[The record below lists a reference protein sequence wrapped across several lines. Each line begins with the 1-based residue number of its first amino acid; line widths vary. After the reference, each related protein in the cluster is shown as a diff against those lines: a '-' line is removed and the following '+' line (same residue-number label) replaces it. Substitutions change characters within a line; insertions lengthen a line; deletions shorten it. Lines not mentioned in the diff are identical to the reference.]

1 MNKIDKQNT
10 EDYYFECNGKN
21 INLYDFINNYNVKNI
36 KDKVIIYIK
45 NTKDIDVNGNNHI
58 KVRTKKPYD
67 FYINY
72 HSIEEGAFINTFIN
86 IDNKKKSELKTT
98 LENINEY
105 ILKIIPNVKINLSYI
120 ENPNKNNN
128 NRLTFV
134 CKFIPDLK
142 TKNHRI
148 YEIKEYLSKLLWNKD
163 KFPIERAKKGYTEL
177 SEFKNK
183 MIEVNKNK
191 QQLKIFPDFEPILKI
206 QNINNSVVVSIEYNI
221 RQIYFIKPN
230 IIPDPIE

>member
-1 MNKIDKQNT
+1 MNKIDDQNI
-10 EDYYFECNGKN
+10 EKYYFECNGKN
-21 INLYDFINNYNVKNI
+21 INLYEFINNYKINNI

-45 NTKDIDVNGNNHI
+45 NTKDIDLNGTNHI
-58 KVRTKKPYD
+58 KVRTRKPYD

-72 HSIEEGAFINTFIN
+72 HTLEEGSFINTFIN
-86 IDNKKKSELKTT
+86 VDGKKKSELKTT
-98 LENINEY
+98 LESINEY
-105 ILKIIPNVKINLSYI
+105 ILKSIPNIKINPLYI

-128 NRLTFV
+128 NKLTFV
-134 CKFIPDLK
+134 CKFIPDIK

-183 MIEVNKNK
+183 MIEINKKN
-191 QQLKIFPDFEPILKI
+191 QQLKIFPDFEPIIKI
-206 QNINNSVVVSIEYNI
+206 QNKSNNVIVNLEYNI